1 MNICVYGA
9 SSNRI
14 KDIYLEKTYELGAK
28 IARRGHTLVFGGG
41 NGGVMG
47 ASARGA
53 YDNGGEIIGVAP
65 TFFKVDGVLFE
76 HCTELIHTET
86 MRDRKEILENRS
98 KAYIVAPGGIGT
110 FDEFFEMYTLK
121 QLGRHAKAI
130 AIYNIDGYYDH
141 MLKMLELTAEGEFMA
156 KASLDLFKVFDDM
169 DAMLDWIE
177 DYEGELVDVT
187 EMKHVNLVDED

>member
-1 MNICVYGA
+1 MIICVYGA

-28 IARRGHTLVFGGG
+28 IAKRGHTLVFGGG

-141 MLKMLELTAEGEFMA
+141 MLKMLELTAEGEFMN
-156 KASLDLFKVFDDM
+156 KASLDLFEVFDDI
-169 DAMLDWIE
+169 DKMLDWIE
-177 DYEGELVDVT
+177 DYEGKAVDVAK
-187 EMKHVNLVDED
+187 MKHINLVDED